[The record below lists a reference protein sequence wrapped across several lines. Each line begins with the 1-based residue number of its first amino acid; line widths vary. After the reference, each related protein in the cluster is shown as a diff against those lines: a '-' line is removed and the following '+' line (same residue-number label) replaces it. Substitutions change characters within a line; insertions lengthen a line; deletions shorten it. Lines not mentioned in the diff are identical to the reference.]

1 MESVSVAK
9 NWIKNLIEKKNVQHR
24 SRNFEISLNVYSR
37 IKKKKR
43 IPNLFIFYINVQSL
57 KGLIKCHW
65 KWRLI
70 E

>member
-37 IKKKKR
+37 IKKKKKEYL
-43 IPNLFIFYINVQSL
+43 IYLFFTLMFNL
-57 KGLIKCHW
+57 
-65 KWRLI
+65 
-70 E
+70 

>member
-37 IKKKKR
+37 IKKKKKK
-43 IPNLFIFYINVQSL
+43 NT
-57 KGLIKCHW
+57 
-65 KWRLI
+65 
-70 E
+70 